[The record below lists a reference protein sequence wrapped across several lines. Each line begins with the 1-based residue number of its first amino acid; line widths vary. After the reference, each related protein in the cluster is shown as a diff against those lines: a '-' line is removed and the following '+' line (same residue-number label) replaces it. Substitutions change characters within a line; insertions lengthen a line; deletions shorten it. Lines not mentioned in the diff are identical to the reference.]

1 MVGAEVV
8 FPCQVNR
15 LMTIGLATLEVLPK
29 VHLPGPVSVPNGP
42 MAVGDLK
49 VLLKALAES
58 PLNRI
63 IFDYDPVM
71 SFTKTEFFDGEDD
84 S

>member
-1 MVGAEVV
+1 MVIAEVV
-8 FPCQVNR
+8 FPCQINR
-15 LMTIGLATLEVLPK
+15 LVAIGLTTLEVFPK

-42 MAVGDLK
+42 MTVCDMK
-49 VLLKALAES
+49 MLLKSLSES

-63 IFDYDPVM
+63 IFDYDPVV
-71 SFTKTEFFDGEDD
+71 SFTKTQFFDGEDD

>member
-1 MVGAEVV
+1 
-8 FPCQVNR
+8 
-15 LMTIGLATLEVLPK
+15 
-29 VHLPGPVSVPNGP
+29 